1 MSYPEARE
9 RYHTLR
15 SKTIEESL
23 MIPNS
28 SQIRERIQKPRTH
41 SEVAEV
47 CHGSRNKR
55 FKIMHNV
62 RSYSMFRV
70 TRNPLVQMSEY
81 QCNKCVPEQVVA
93 FGQRDIDGI
102 TVYALKG
109 LVTGKIY
116 ETDFMDSVVS
126 QVSADAASY
135 FNGDIV
141 LQQSFQFQK
150 KYDGI

>member
-1 MSYPEARE
+1 
-9 RYHTLR
+9 
-15 SKTIEESL
+15 
-23 MIPNS
+23 
-28 SQIRERIQKPRTH
+28 
-41 SEVAEV
+41 
-47 CHGSRNKR
+47 
-55 FKIMHNV
+55 
-62 RSYSMFRV
+62 MFRV

-141 LQQSFQFQK
+141 PQQSFQFQK